1 MKKRSFIICLTMAL
15 ALLSFCPTNAQAK
28 VVKKAGWYEA
38 AAIKKD
44 HSKYAYGVELKKFK
58 LKGNKLI
65 TYGGFYYSNKSVWL
79 KKLKQKKRV
88 FRFASNCIYY
98 SFNWKIKRYT
108 TRKKLFKKI
117 KSRMNAR
124 TTSEGLSLKV
134 RNGKVVEV
142 SLGQM

>member
-44 HSKYAYGVELKKFK
+44 HYNYARGLELKKFK
-58 LKGNKLI
+58 LKGNKLV
-65 TYGGFYYSNKSVWL
+65 TYGGFYYSNKSVSL
-79 KKLKQKKRV
+79 KQLKQKKRV
-88 FRFASNCIYY
+88 FKFASNCVYY
-98 SFNWKIKRYT
+98 SFNWKYKRYT

-117 KSRMNAR
+117 KRGMNAK
-124 TTSEGLSLKV
+124 TTSMGVSLRVK
-134 RNGKVVEV
+134 NGKVVEV